1 MNFRKVSL
9 LCLIFGI
16 LLSIGLVSAQDDAPV
31 LEPLDPV
38 ETVRVAYVPIQ
49 KFATMYVAQERG
61 LFEKYGLDVE
71 IERVGSG
78 TEAIAFLSEGQI
90 DVGGIAIVTSLW
102 NGWNQGLDI
111 RIIAPGGLE
120 PLENSPTRFL
130 VREDL
135 IESGEISD
143 FSDLEGRIVAVAG
156 GPGSGGEYL
165 LAKAL
170 EQGGLTIFDVE
181 TQNIGNSD
189 MPAAFANDAI
199 AASIAGA
206 PFADQIIA
214 AGDAVSFAE
223 DLTPGLMTVAFVGSG
238 NFVTER
244 PEVAQRFVLALTEAA
259 RLMQGDDY
267 FSNEN
272 IAAYLTYTNSTE
284 EAILG
289 AVPFVFNPNGE
300 IPVGGLADIES
311 THRGNGRTEYEEPLD
326 LSTVVDTTFTEGAL
340 ELLGEVDDMSMDNDE
355 DMEEEPEM
363 ESTEEAGD

>member
-1 MNFRKVSL
+1 MTIRRLFV
-9 LCLIFGI
+9 
-16 LLSIGLVSAQDDAPV
+16 IGLIITVLSLQAFFVNAQDMEPAM
-31 LEPLDPV
+31 EPLDPP

-61 LFEKYGLDVE
+61 LFAQYGLEVE

-135 IESGEISD
+135 VADGTVSEFADLSGMV
-143 FSDLEGRIVAVAG
+143 VAVAG

-181 TQNIGNSD
+181 TQNIGNAD
-189 MPAAFANDAI
+189 MPAAFANDAVAGAI
-199 AASIAGA
+199 TGA
-206 PFADQIIA
+206 PFADQIID

-238 NFVTER
+238 NFVNER

-259 RLMQGDDY
+259 RLMQGEDY
-267 FSNEN
+267 FDEEN
-272 IAAYLTYTNSTE
+272 MAAYLAYTNGTE
-284 EAILG
+284 EAIMN
-289 AVPFVFNPNGE
+289 AVPFAFNPDGG
-300 IPVGGLADIES
+300 IPVEGLQDIEN
-311 THRGNGRTEYEEPLD
+311 THRENGRTEYEDPID
-326 LSTVVDTTFTEGAL
+326 LTTVVDTSFSEMAL
-340 ELLGEVDDMSMDNDE
+340 ELLGEYEGMDDMDGE
-355 DMEEEPEM
+355 PDMEA
-363 ESTEEAGD
+363 TEEADG